1 MAKCDNCSFEDK
13 TVLIGD
19 ACPECGRL
27 VGWPVPG
34 PHSSASELD
43 AYDSEATDEQL
54 GAAVK
59 AVAERNYATLLRRKR
74 AAEELLK
81 PAPAPVAAG
90 TDSPPN
96 AEPSAATD
104 PSVQPQPDGG
114 SDDGGDAGGSE
125 ADEAADDDFVDTEEG
140 AGI

>member
-1 MAKCDNCSFEDK
+1 MAKCDNCSFEAK

-34 PHSSASELD
+34 PHSSAGELD

-54 GAAVK
+54 GEAVK
-59 AVAERNYATLLRRKR
+59 AVAERNYGTLLRRKR
-74 AAEELLK
+74 AAEEILK
-81 PAPAPVAAG
+81 PAPAPPASG
-90 TDSPPN
+90 TDNPPN
-96 AEPSAATD
+96 AEPSTATD
-104 PSVQPQPDGG
+104 PSVQPQPDGE
-114 SDDGGDAGGSE
+114 SDDGGDEGGSE
-125 ADEAADDDFVDTEEG
+125 AAETVSDDFVDTEEA